1 MNLWTRTMY
10 QGDKTMHQSKYF
22 TYVIVISLVAF
33 CSLLVTTP
41 SIKAASNEEIEK
53 QRADIRKMASET
65 LERLYTT
72 QPSAKK
78 AINNAAGYAVF
89 SNFGMKILFAGG
101 GSGKGLAVSK
111 DGGQET
117 FMKLIEVQAG
127 LGKGI
132 KKFRLIWVFENQA
145 DLDGFIN
152 TGWEVSGQA
161 TAAAQAS
168 GEGGAFA
175 GAMSV
180 RPGVWLYQLTDDG
193 LALELTA
200 KGTKY
205 YKDDNL
211 N

>member
-1 MNLWTRTMY
+1 
-10 QGDKTMHQSKYF
+10 MHKSKLSAPGSII
-22 TYVIVISLVAF
+22 T
-33 CSLLVTTP
+33 LLLLF
-41 SIKAASNEEIEK
+41 IFLAASTPLLAATKEQIEQ
-53 QRADIRKMASET
+53 QRADIQKMANET
-65 LERLYTT
+65 LERLYAS

-111 DGGQET
+111 KSGQET

>member
-41 SIKAASNEEIEK
+41 HIKAASNEEIEK

>member
-1 MNLWTRTMY
+1 
-10 QGDKTMHQSKYF
+10 MHQSK
-22 TYVIVISLVAF
+22 VSIPGIVIT
-33 CSLLVTTP
+33 LLLLF
-41 SIKAASNEEIEK
+41 SFLAASAPLLAATKEQVEQQK
-53 QRADIRKMASET
+53 ADIKNMANQT
-65 LERLYTT
+65 LERLYAT

-78 AINNAAGYAVF
+78 AIKKAAGYAVF

-101 GSGKGLAVSK
+101 GSGKGLAVYNK
-111 DGGQET
+111 TGQST

-127 LGKGI
+127 LGMGV
-132 KKFRLIWVFENQA
+132 KKFRLIWVFENQS
-145 DLDGFIN
+145 DLDSFIN
-152 TGWEVSGQA
+152 SGWEFGGQA

-168 GEGGAFA
+168 GEGGALA
-175 GAMSV
+175 GAMSIK
-180 RPGVWLYQLTDDG
+180 PGVWLYQLTDDG

>member
-1 MNLWTRTMY
+1 
-10 QGDKTMHQSKYF
+10 MHQSK
-22 TYVIVISLVAF
+22 VSILGIVITF
-33 CSLLVTTP
+33 LLLISFMATSVP
-41 SIKAASNEEIEK
+41 ALAATKEQIEQQK
-53 QRADIRKMASET
+53 GDIQKMANQT
-65 LERLYTT
+65 LERLYAT
-72 QPSAKK
+72 QPSAKS
-78 AINNAAGYAVF
+78 AIQKAAGYAVF

-101 GSGKGLAVSK
+101 GSGKGIAVKNKS
-111 DGGQET
+111 DQTT
-117 FMKLIEVQAG
+117 FMKMIEVQAG
-127 LGKGI
+127 FGMGV

-152 TGWEVSGQA
+152 SGWEFGGQG

-168 GEGGAFA
+168 GEGGALA
-175 GAMSV
+175 GAMSIK
-180 RPGVWLYQLTDDG
+180 PGVWLYQLTDDG

>member
-1 MNLWTRTMY
+1 MTLWTKTMY
-10 QGDKTMHQSKYF
+10 QGDKAMHQSRYF
-22 TYVIVISLVAF
+22 TYVIVVALMSF
-33 CSLLVTTP
+33 CSFMVTTP
-41 SIKAASNEEIEK
+41 CIKAASKEEIEK

-65 LERLYTT
+65 LQRLYTT

-78 AINNAAGYAVF
+78 SLNNAAGYAVF

-111 DGGQET
+111 EGGQET

-132 KKFRLIWVFENQA
+132 KKFRLIWVFENQG

-152 TGWEVSGQA
+152 TGWEMSGQA

>member
-1 MNLWTRTMY
+1 
-10 QGDKTMHQSKYF
+10 
-22 TYVIVISLVAF
+22 
-33 CSLLVTTP
+33 
-41 SIKAASNEEIEK
+41 
-53 QRADIRKMASET
+53 
-65 LERLYTT
+65 
-72 QPSAKK
+72 
-78 AINNAAGYAVF
+78 
-89 SNFGMKILFAGG
+89 
-101 GSGKGLAVSK
+101 
-111 DGGQET
+111 
-117 FMKLIEVQAG
+117 MKLIEVQAG